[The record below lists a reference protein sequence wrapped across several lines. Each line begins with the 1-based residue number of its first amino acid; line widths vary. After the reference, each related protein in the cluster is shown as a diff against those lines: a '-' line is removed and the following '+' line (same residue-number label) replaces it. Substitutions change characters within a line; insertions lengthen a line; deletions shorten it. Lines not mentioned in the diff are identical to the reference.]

1 MTNGGKGEE
10 FFSPRKLPYSPFA
23 KGGMYCRHDE
33 EERSRFTG
41 RDSGRLPFS
50 PRNMFT
56 IDLTLSDT

>member
-41 RDSGRLPFS
+41 RDSGRAS
-50 PRNMFT
+50 IFT
-56 IDLTLSDT
+56 TQHVYH